1 MAKDFDLI
9 AELRDESG
17 TSNSRRLRRS
27 GMVPAV
33 IYGAGQENLSLIIDH
48 NLLLKKLAS
57 ENFLSSILSIK
68 VHDKEESVLIKDVQV
83 HPYKRQIMHLD
94 LQRIIAD
101 QVIRISVPIHYINGD
116 SAPGV
121 KLGGGSVSALL
132 NEIEVSCL
140 PKNLPERLEVDV
152 SAMELDELLYL
163 SDIHLSEGVE
173 IPLLTQEEPSNE
185 PIVAIRLLRIAEEE
199 PEEILVEGE
208 EGEEGEE
215 VEGEGAEAT
224 EESAQSEGES
234 TDTDSEGDK
243 NENS

>member
-1 MAKDFDLI
+1 MAKDLDLI

-17 TSNSRRLRRS
+17 TSSSRRLRRS

-33 IYGAGQENLSLIIDH
+33 IYGAGEENISLIIDH

-68 VHDKEESVLIKDVQV
+68 IQDKEESVLIKDIQV

-94 LQRIIAD
+94 LQRVIAD
-101 QVIRISVPIHYINGD
+101 QVIRINVPIHYINGD
-116 SAPGV
+116 LAPGV
-121 KLGGGSVSALL
+121 KLEGGSVSTLL
-132 NEIEVSCL
+132 NEVEVSCL

-152 SAMELDELLYL
+152 SAMELDEMLYL
-163 SDIHLSEGVE
+163 SDIPLAEGVE
-173 IPLLTQEEPSNE
+173 IPLLTQEEPNNE

-215 VEGEGAEAT
+215 VEGAEAT

-234 TDTDSEGDK
+234 SDTDSKGDK